1 MSSCEMAQV
10 RCLDMLD
17 AMLLRR
23 FKRAASSSPVALLL
37 LEEEDAEE
45 DDAEE
50 STARST
56 DFKAVLDEVPFS
68 SSSSSTAA
76 RFLPRPLVCLDA
88 EVAVFFAVDIGG
100 AEEFELLSSVIAP
113 LGGEFDIR

>member
-1 MSSCEMAQV
+1 MEHVQSSAIFDV
-10 RCLDMLD
+10 
-17 AMLLRR
+17 MLLRR

-113 LGGEFDIR
+113 LGGEFDIDEN